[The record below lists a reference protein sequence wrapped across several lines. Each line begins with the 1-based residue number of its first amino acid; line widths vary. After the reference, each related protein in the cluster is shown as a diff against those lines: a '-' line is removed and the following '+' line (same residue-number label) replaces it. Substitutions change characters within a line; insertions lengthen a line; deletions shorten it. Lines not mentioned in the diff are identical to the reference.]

1 MTPICAVIVDIS
13 DVIEML
19 HAMMNDETEDVSEDS
34 EIVTLDSGFM
44 NSSILIQMNVVLA
57 C

>member
-13 DVIEML
+13 DVIEIF

-44 NSSILIQMNVVLA
+44 NSSILIQMNVVFA